1 MVPIFMNK
9 NKTKKELIFLS
20 IETLVV
26 VLVFLVSFIAS
37 IYIVKN
43 IVLEAKGNFD
53 TMVSNYVG
61 EYVSVSNTKLMNFFT
76 FFGGQYFLVPTYL
89 LLIAYYLFFK
99 KDRWMGLKVAA
110 VSISSLLIMFSL
122 KQLFGRERPL
132 TPLLKEVNGL
142 SFPSGHSFMSF
153 SLCAILIYIIHKM
166 HWARSFKYLAY
177 VLLLTVTF
185 FVGLSRI
192 YLRVHYPS
200 DVVAGFCM
208 GMIWVVVSLFIMKQ
222 IERKSTL
229 KLNT

>member
-1 MVPIFMNK
+1 MNK
-9 NKTKKELIFLS
+9 TKTKKELIFLS
-20 IETLVV
+20 IEMLVV
-26 VLVFLVSFIAS
+26 VLVFLASFIVS
-37 IYIVKN
+37 IYIIKN

-53 TMVSNYVG
+53 TAVSNYVG
-61 EYVSVSNTKLMNFFT
+61 QYVSDSNTSVMNFFT
-76 FFGGQYFLVPTYL
+76 FFGSQFFLVPVYL

-122 KQLFGRERPL
+122 KQFFGRERPL
-132 TPLLKEVNGL
+132 MPLLNEVNGL

-153 SLCAILIYIIHKM
+153 SLCGILIYIIHKM
-166 HWARSFKYLAY
+166 PWDRSLKYLAY
-177 VLLLTVTF
+177 LLLLTVTF

-208 GMIWVVVSLFIMKQ
+208 GMIWVVISLFVIKT
-222 IERKSTL
+222 IERKSTMRL
-229 KLNT
+229 EN